1 MATSIEGGKGSVY
14 DYQILEKIGKGSYGV
29 VYKAINNKTGRVV
42 ALKSNEVQN
51 ADEWMTQMAEINNV
65 IDLHHDTVVNYYNWF
80 FEDEKLYL
88 EMEYCD
94 GGSIS
99 DTMSLL
105 KRPLTELEAAAVLKS
120 VVDSI
125 AYVHG
130 LRRIHRDIKAGNLLI
145 TSEGIVKLCDFGVSA
160 QLDDYRMKTGTIVGS
175 PYWMAPEIMSQNGY
189 DTKVD
194 IWSIG
199 ITAIEIVVGSPP
211 LTQYNPTYV
220 ITQIPLLP
228 PPEAPANFSPLF
240 KAFVKRCLIKDPAL
254 RPPITELINDPFLAQ
269 ISDQKS
275 KEIIQDLYVAYRQAK
290 DKLKAEQE
298 NEYSYEEEEVYE
310 EEEEDD
316 DGDYLADDNACATVL
331 FSGNDGTFIPQGTF
345 ISDDTYNGGTFISSQ
360 NNDGTM
366 IATPAKQESQLAGY
380 KLDFGPGLAAPQTS
394 NKSFQAAQKRQFG
407 HFSVDNLKYT
417 IKKVYELAQK
427 NLAEGKV
434 PTNVV
439 KSNYNELRSKIID
452 ELQKKGEKVP
462 DDFYVL

>member
-1 MATSIEGGKGSVY
+1 MASSIKGGEGHVS

-29 VYKAINNKTGRVV
+29 VYKARNTKTGRIV

-51 ADEWMTQMAEINNV
+51 ADEWMSQMAEINNV
-65 IDLHHDTVVNYYNWF
+65 IDLHHETVVNYYNWF

-99 DTMSLL
+99 DTMLLL

-145 TSEGIVKLCDFGVSA
+145 TSEGVVKLCDFGVSA

-199 ITAIEIVVGSPP
+199 ITAIEIVVGTPP

-240 KAFVKRCLIKDPAL
+240 RAFVKKCLIKDPSL

-269 ISDQKS
+269 ISEAKS
-275 KEIIQDLYVAYRQAK
+275 REIIQDLYAAYRTEK
-290 DKLKAEQE
+290 DKKKKEE
-298 NEYSYEEEEVYE
+298 EDEYVYEEEVYE
-310 EEEEDD
+310 EEEEDE
-316 DGDYLADDNACATVL
+316 DGDFLADDDACATVL
-331 FSGNDGTFIPQGTF
+331 FSGNDGTFIPQGTI
-345 ISDDTYNGGTFISSQ
+345 ISDDTYNGGTFISSA
-360 NNDGTM
+360 NDGTM
-366 IATPAKQESQLAGY
+366 IATPATKQESQLAGY
-380 KLDFGPGLAAPQTS
+380 KMDFGPTPQQQTS

-434 PTNVV
+434 PTMVV

-452 ELQKKGEKVP
+452 ELQKKGETVP